1 MNCRFSRFNAYCI
14 GMHRMDA
21 RALGGKDASKGER
34 PWGDTVRDP
43 WISDRE
49 TAEVGALLGALL
61 LCAIHS
67 PAGWMME
74 EPGGTVKRLEDLA
87 KEGDSPVDWFPTPG
101 VGGRRRGDSLDR
113 APRAPGGPTA
123 PTI

>member
-1 MNCRFSRFNAYCI
+1 MPTVSECI
-14 GMHRMDA
+14 GWMPGHWEGRTLPKA
-21 RALGGKDASKGER
+21 KGHGEIPSVIHGSPIGKPCPTPYLYR
-34 PWGDTVRDP
+34 
-43 WISDRE
+43 
-49 TAEVGALLGALL
+49 
-61 LCAIHS
+61 
-67 PAGWMME
+67 WMME

>member
-1 MNCRFSRFNAYCI
+1 
-14 GMHRMDA
+14 
-21 RALGGKDASKGER
+21 
-34 PWGDTVRDP
+34 
-43 WISDRE
+43 
-49 TAEVGALLGALL
+49 
-61 LCAIHS
+61 
-67 PAGWMME
+67 ME

>member
-1 MNCRFSRFNAYCI
+1 MGPPTGTGTRYSRVGRYS
-14 GMHRMDA
+14 
-21 RALGGKDASKGER
+21 RASSAGGVPTRTRDSR
-34 PWGDTVRDP
+34 PDYRESPPPPEWFLIHPYHLQILIIWGR
-43 WISDRE
+43 
-49 TAEVGALLGALL
+49 
-61 LCAIHS
+61 
-67 PAGWMME
+67 GWMME